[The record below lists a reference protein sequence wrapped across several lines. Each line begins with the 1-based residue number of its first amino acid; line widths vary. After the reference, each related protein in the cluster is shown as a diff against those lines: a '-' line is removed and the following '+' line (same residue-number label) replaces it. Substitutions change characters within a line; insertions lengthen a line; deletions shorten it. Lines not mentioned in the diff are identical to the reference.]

1 MNNPRRTT
9 PIAKIILWITGLH
22 VSIGIL
28 VCGFWWITGNEG
40 WSRYYFDYQSPIFF
54 ISFAVL
60 EVYFCL
66 AAISQFSVGEPM
78 RKAWCFIALAALLR
92 LIGLSIA
99 HLLSIRSF
107 LNPAFVLAE
116 SWNNSKA
123 MGLQQMGL
131 AISGPIH
138 MAVLACGLYVVLKIS
153 RRFKMLVQLESTD
166 YLLLGI
172 VGLFTGWRAYEIVGS
187 LPHLE
192 SPITVQTFLLWVA
205 DPLLSILLIEAILI
219 RRCVL
224 NLGWDY
230 IAKCWGAF
238 TLAIFITSLGNISI
252 WASTKHLLIWPT
264 SLITWFIWF
273 LASAAYV
280 MGPAY
285 QVEASNRT
293 KAILSRV
300 RAA

>member
-1 MNNPRRTT
+1 VKNPRVTR
-9 PIAKIILWITGLH
+9 PIANIVLGITGVH
-22 VSIGIL
+22 VSVGL
-28 VCGFWWITGNEG
+28 VLCSLWLLTKDESWI
-40 WSRYYFDYQSPIFF
+40 RYYFDYQSPMFF
-54 ISFAVL
+54 ISFAWL

-66 AAISQFSVGEPM
+66 VAIFQFSAGEPM

-92 LIGLSIA
+92 LIGLTIA
-99 HLLSIRSF
+99 HLLSIKSF

-116 SWNNSKA
+116 SWNNSRA
-123 MGLQQMGL
+123 MGLHQMGL

-153 RRFKMLVQLESTD
+153 RRFKMLAQLKKID
-166 YLLLGI
+166 YFLLGI
-172 VGLFTGWRAYEIVGS
+172 VCLFTLWHVYEIVSS
-187 LPHLE
+187 LPALN
-192 SPITVQTFLLWVA
+192 SPITVEIFLEWVS

-224 NLGWDY
+224 NIGWDY

-238 TLAIFITSLGNISI
+238 TAAIFITSLGNISI
-252 WASTKHLLIWPT
+252 WAATNHYLPWPA

-273 LASAAYV
+273 FASAAYV

-285 QVEASNRT
+285 QVEASYRT
-293 KAILSRV
+293 KDSLSRGQ
-300 RAA
+300 AA